1 MLFLPI
7 LPPPRLAGITR
18 YRNNVENDGPES
30 YYKRS
35 VAIPFL
41 DAIIPDIQ
49 SRLKDRDHVEIFGLI
64 PSVMLSPSFNME
76 ATLKSLQEKFS
87 SELRNGG
94 LNLSAEIKRWK
105 KLWLEELEKR
115 KDIQKHLQA
124 KVAVAKPNNKT
135 KNDGR
140 RKDADQM
147 DKRADGKKAYQV
159 VEPPDGLLD
168 SLKLADKDFFPNI
181 RRLLIIGCVSPIGS
195 TEAERAASGIRRLKT
210 PYRSTMSGIREGN
223 LNLIQLQR
231 LAEIDIED
239 VAQIFINDNPRRMFD
254 SSIIYER

>member
-1 MLFLPI
+1 
-7 LPPPRLAGITR
+7 
-18 YRNNVENDGPES
+18 
-30 YYKRS
+30 
-35 VAIPFL
+35 
-41 DAIIPDIQ
+41 
-49 SRLKDRDHVEIFGLI
+49 
-64 PSVMLSPSFNME
+64 
-76 ATLKSLQEKFS
+76 
-87 SELRNGG
+87 
-94 LNLSAEIKRWK
+94 
-105 KLWLEELEKR
+105 
-115 KDIQKHLQA
+115 
-124 KVAVAKPNNKT
+124 
-135 KNDGR
+135 
-140 RKDADQM
+140 M

-210 PYRSTMSGIREGN
+210 PYRSTMSDIREGN